1 LRAVVDH
8 HVDRPGVEVRQRM
21 ELTGTNRSIGLIV
34 LIANAHQGVAAREIR
49 PAPFAR
55 TPCERLR
62 FVTHCAIAEAI
73 SLRRTMLRAVRSVLV
88 QRFFS
93 PFAGLVAMAGC
104 PNPIPSRTRSL
115 NASAPMVLCLKTWE
129 SRSLPGLQKARRKP
143 FFTIIVKS
151 PWRPCR
157 SPRAFC
163 QAVGSRQ

>member
-1 LRAVVDH
+1 MRAVVDH

-62 FVTHCAIAEAI
+62 FVTHCAIAEKI
-73 SLRRTMLRAVRSVLV
+73 SLRRTMLRAVPSVLV

-129 SRSLPGLQKARRKP
+129 SRSLPGLQKARR
-143 FFTIIVKS
+143 S
-151 PWRPCR
+151 ASSR
-157 SPRAFC
+157 SLSKARGDLAGRRGLF
-163 QAVGSRQ
+163 VRQ